1 MRGSYVHSFEDEGDK
16 PMTGQKIRHDNQKA
30 SLPKSLENKYDHL
43 CRIIKEAGS
52 AVIAFSGGVDSTFLL
67 KVCVDLLGE
76 KALAVTARSETY
88 PVRELEEAK
97 NLARLIGAKHVVI
110 VSEELDVPGFSENP
124 PNRCFLCKH
133 ELFSKVKQIARD
145 HGIEW
150 VFDAS
155 NVDDVGDFRPGRMA
169 ARELRVRSPLEEAG
183 LTKEEIRVL
192 SRMLGL
198 PTWNKPAFACL
209 SSRFP
214 YHTQITRPALKKVEE
229 AENVLW
235 DLGMR
240 QFRVRH
246 HDTIARIELG
256 EEEMQKFWENDL
268 REKIISQLKS
278 IGYTYVALDLEGY
291 RTGSMNETLTP
302 DQMADNEGASDR

>member
-1 MRGSYVHSFEDEGDK
+1 
-16 PMTGQKIRHDNQKA
+16 MTGQKTTHENQKA
-30 SLPKSLENKYDHL
+30 SLPKSLENKHDDL
-43 CRIIKEAGS
+43 RRIVKEAGS
-52 AVIAFSGGVDSTFLL
+52 AVLAFSGGVDSTFLL

-97 NLARLIGAKHVVI
+97 KLARLIGAKHVVI

-133 ELFSKVKQIARD
+133 ELFSKVIQIARD
-145 HGIEW
+145 NGIEW

-169 ARELRVRSPLEEAG
+169 ARELGVRSPLEEAG

-214 YHTQITRPALKKVEE
+214 YHTQITRPALKQVEE

-235 DLGMR
+235 KLGMR

-268 REKIISQLKS
+268 RQKIVSQLKP

-291 RTGSMNETLTP
+291 RTGSMNETL
-302 DQMADNEGASDR
+302 

>member
-1 MRGSYVHSFEDEGDK
+1 MPDQRIKQGD
-16 PMTGQKIRHDNQKA
+16 QEA
-30 SLPKSLENKYDHL
+30 ALPKSLQRKYDHL
-43 CRIIKEAGS
+43 RRIVKEAGS
-52 AVIAFSGGVDSTFLL
+52 AVLAFSGGVDSTFLL
-67 KVCVDLLGE
+67 KVCADLLGE

-88 PVRELEEAK
+88 PVRELKEAK
-97 NLARLIGAKHVVI
+97 NLARLIGVKHVVI
-110 VSEELDVPGFSENP
+110 VSEELDVPGFSDNP
-124 PNRCFLCKH
+124 PDRCFLCKH

-145 HGIEW
+145 HGIGS

-155 NVDDVGDFRPGRMA
+155 NIDDVGDFRPGRMA
-169 ARELRVRSPLEEAG
+169 ARKLMVRSPLEEAK
-183 LTKEEIRVL
+183 LTKEEIRTL

-214 YHTQITRPALKKVEE
+214 YHTEITRSALRQVEG
-229 AENVLW
+229 AENALW

-256 EEEMQKFWENDL
+256 EKEMRRFWKDNL
-268 REKIISQLKS
+268 RDKIVSQVKS
-278 IGYTYVALDLEGY
+278 HGYTYVTLDLEGY
-291 RTGSMNETLTP
+291 RTGSMNETLTAE
-302 DQMADNEGASDR
+302 DMGDKKGAPGR

>member
-1 MRGSYVHSFEDEGDK
+1 
-16 PMTGQKIRHDNQKA
+16 
-30 SLPKSLENKYDHL
+30 
-43 CRIIKEAGS
+43 
-52 AVIAFSGGVDSTFLL
+52 
-67 KVCVDLLGE
+67 
-76 KALAVTARSETY
+76 
-88 PVRELEEAK
+88 
-97 NLARLIGAKHVVI
+97 
-110 VSEELDVPGFSENP
+110 
-124 PNRCFLCKH
+124 
-133 ELFSKVKQIARD
+133 
-145 HGIEW
+145 
-150 VFDAS
+150 
-155 NVDDVGDFRPGRMA
+155 MA
-169 ARELRVRSPLEEAG
+169 ARELGVRSPLEEAE

-214 YHTQITRPALKKVEE
+214 YHTQITRPALKQVEE

-256 EEEMQKFWENDL
+256 EEEMHKFWENDL
-268 REKIISQLKS
+268 REKIVSQLKS

-291 RTGSMNETLTP
+291 RTGSMNETLTL
-302 DQMADNEGASDR
+302 DQMADSEGASEG